1 MKPQFLFVYGTL
13 RRDFKS
19 KMHSFLAEHA
29 DFIGRATYQGKLYK
43 IDYYPGAVPSNNPKD
58 VVYGEVYQLREPA
71 LVLSKLDEYEEC
83 GPKFPSPTEYI
94 RKVQAVQLES
104 GEIVWAWVYLYNRST
119 NHLELVSSGDFLK

>member
-1 MKPQFLFVYGTL
+1 MKPQFIFVYGTL

-94 RKVQAVQLES
+94 RKVQAVQLEKK
-104 GEIVWAWVYLYNRST
+104 ETLLAWIYLYNISIKNLQRIFSG
-119 NHLELVSSGDFLK
+119 NFLE